1 MKNKPKK
8 RKGFTLVELLAT
20 ITILGVLLITVL
32 VSYNN
37 YLKNAKERYMK
48 AQEDA
53 VTLSGKEFF
62 TDYRSAL
69 PQTIGDKESV
79 TITELNSKKY
89 LSKLTDYNG
98 KQCAPSNDTNYNK
111 VYAYKVMDG
120 VYLYYTLLDCNGY
133 KTNEDIKGPTIT
145 FNPNKADINK
155 DLNVIMTAKDNKKV
169 EYYSYEIEKDGI
181 VISSESYKPYNGSVT
196 ITLKDEGTYVIT
208 GHAIDSSGNVTNKKS
223 GKYVIDKTAPD
234 CSKIQIS
241 STNGSR
247 PGVWQTKDVILKI
260 MPHSDID
267 KWSINSCIK
276 LKSNGSACTR
286 IGSNLVG
293 TKTKTLKG
301 VYDSS
306 LSNNKGRENG
316 QVYALIT
323 AYDAVGNSCNIRTD
337 SYLIDKDPPT
347 INSSSI
353 RSRTSSFNSLKT
365 IINLSIS
372 DRGDSNNKIYYKIYD
387 SLKGNSAWTEYV
399 PVTATVGVRFN
410 YDLAGNY
417 DGGVRTIYIR
427 AKDEL
432 GNISDKKKITYTVY
446 KACDNKISNTTTGPC
461 SASTGFG
468 QATITTTY
476 TDKFFSSISCGTTT
490 SQTSCCVAP
499 AVSYSDW
506 GNCSKSCGGGLQYRI
521 KTTTACDGTVTKTQE
536 SQTCNLTCC
545 KEQGSQE
552 FDAWGACSASCG
564 GGLQYRNV
572 RTYNCDG
579 TYTTT
584 TQSQACNTQSCCTGP
599 TVTYSD
605 WGACSASCG
614 GGLQY
619 RTKYTKNC
627 DGTVTESQESQ
638 ACNSHDCCSSVYY
651 TDSSECSQSCGGG
664 TKKQIAHSNYN
675 GQLCPNQNKNSG
687 GAACNT
693 QDCCSSVSYSDS
705 TECSKKCGG
714 GTKKQLA
721 TSTYNGQRCPDK
733 DKASGGA
740 ACNTQ
745 GCCTQ
750 VKSDWNYGNYGDCK
764 LFKKYQID
772 QTNQRR
778 QKWQLSKYNG
788 TTKCNKTYEYKSC
801 SYPTHTH
808 VFKLVSIN
816 EHDYWGTNTQFTCG
830 CSRSDGYKVRCEIC
844 GAYAGFH
851 ICPVHWNANGYHT

>member
-1 MKNKPKK
+1 MLINK
-8 RKGFTLVELLAT
+8 KGFTFVELLAT
-20 ITILGVLLITVL
+20 ITILGLLMITVL

-37 YLKNAKERYMK
+37 YLKNAKKRYMK
-48 AQEDA
+48 AQEDT

-69 PQTIGDKESV
+69 PQTIGDKENV
-79 TITELNSKKY
+79 TIKELNSKKY

-98 KQCAPSNDTNYNK
+98 KQCAPSKDTNYNK

-133 KTNEDIKGPTIT
+133 KTNEDTKGPTIT

-234 CSKIQIS
+234 C
-241 STNGSR
+241 
-247 PGVWQTKDVILKI
+247 
-260 MPHSDID
+260 
-267 KWSINSCIK
+267 
-276 LKSNGSACTR
+276 TR

-293 TKTKTLKG
+293 TETKTLKG

-323 AYDAVGNSCNIRTD
+323 AYDAAGNSCNIMTD
-337 SYLIDKDPPT
+337 SYLIDKDSPT

-387 SLKGNSAWTEYV
+387 SLKGNSALTEYV
-399 PVTATVGVRFN
+399 PVTASTGARFN
-410 YDLAGNY
+410 YDLAGSY
-417 DGGVRTIYIR
+417 DGGLRTIYIQ

-432 GNISDKKKITYTVY
+432 GNVSARKRLTYTVY
-446 KACDNKISNTTTGPC
+446 KSCDNKVSNTTTGPC

-476 TDKFFSSISCGTTT
+476 TDKSFPSTSCGTTT
-490 SQTSCCVAP
+490 SRTSCCVAP

-506 GNCSKSCGGGLQYRI
+506 GSCSKSCGGGLQYRT
-521 KTTTACDGTVTKTQE
+521 KTTTA
-536 SQTCNLTCC
+536 
-545 KEQGSQE
+545 
-552 FDAWGACSASCG
+552 
-564 GGLQYRNV
+564 
-572 RTYNCDG
+572 CDG

-584 TQSQACNTQSCCTGP
+584 TQSQVCNTQSCCTGP

-619 RTKYTKNC
+619 RTKYIKNC

-638 ACNSHDCCSSVYY
+638 VCNSQACC
-651 TDSSECSQSCGGG
+651 TDPDVKTYGDWSACSASCGGG
-664 TKKQIAHSNYN
+664 TKTRSKTVTKCDGTVI
-675 GQLCPNQNKNSG
+675 NSTQTKE
-687 GAACNT
+687 CNT
-693 QDCCSSVSYSDS
+693 KACPVKLADS
-705 TECSKKCGG
+705 
-714 GTKKQLA
+714 A
-721 TSTYNGQRCPDK
+721 
-733 DKASGGA
+733 
-740 ACNTQ
+740 
-745 GCCTQ
+745 
-750 VKSDWNYGNYGDCK
+750 
-764 LFKKYQID
+764 
-772 QTNQRR
+772 
-778 QKWQLSKYNG
+778 
-788 TTKCNKTYEYKSC
+788 
-801 SYPTHTH
+801 
-808 VFKLVSIN
+808 
-816 EHDYWGTNTQFTCG
+816 
-830 CSRSDGYKVRCEIC
+830 
-844 GAYAGFH
+844 H
-851 ICPVHWNANGYHT
+851 ICPEDQLKPTREECEKIVDNKTVYNYNTLVVTNVWISGYNIRVKGYLRNNASEHTML

>member
-1 MKNKPKK
+1 MNK
-8 RKGFTLVELLAT
+8 KGFTFVELLAT
-20 ITILGVLLITVL
+20 ITILGLLMITVL

-37 YLKNAKERYMK
+37 YLKNAKKRYMK
-48 AQEDA
+48 AQEDT

-62 TDYRSAL
+62 TDYRSDL
-69 PQTIGDKESV
+69 PQTIGDKENV

-98 KQCAPSNDTNYNK
+98 KQCVPSNDTNYNK

-133 KTNEDIKGPTIT
+133 KTNEDHKGPTIT

-169 EYYSYEIEKDGI
+169 AYYSYEIEKDGI

-223 GKYVIDKTAPD
+223 GKYVIDKTVPD

-247 PGVWQTKDVILKI
+247 PGVWQAKDVILKI

-267 KWSINSCIK
+267 KWSINSCIM
-276 LKSNGSACTR
+276 LKSNGSACSR

-293 TKTKTLKG
+293 TETKTLKG

-337 SYLIDKDPPT
+337 SYLIDKDSPT

-372 DRGDSNNKIYYKIYD
+372 DRGDSNNKIYYRIYD

-446 KACDNKISNTTTGPC
+446 KACDNKISNTTTGTC

-490 SQTSCCVAP
+490 SQTTCCVAP

-506 GNCSKSCGGGLQYRI
+506 GSCSRSCGGGLQYRI

-536 SQTCNLTCC
+536 SQ
-545 KEQGSQE
+545 
-552 FDAWGACSASCG
+552 
-564 GGLQYRNV
+564 
-572 RTYNCDG
+572 
-579 TYTTT
+579 
-584 TQSQACNTQSCCTGP
+584 
-599 TVTYSD
+599 
-605 WGACSASCG
+605 
-614 GGLQY
+614 
-619 RTKYTKNC
+619 
-627 DGTVTESQESQ
+627 

-651 TDSSECSQSCGGG
+651 TDSSECSKSCGGG

-693 QDCCSSVSYSDS
+693 KACPVRLVKSAHICPEDQLKPTREECEQTINDQKVYNYNTLVVTNVWVSGYKIRVKGYLRNNASEHTYNANDSKRTVCIAGANNVCVKNLCSFSIENKNYAKLGEKFCEFDS
-705 TECSKKCGG
+705 GAG
-714 GTKKQLA
+714 A
-721 TSTYNGQRCPDK
+721 TSTKKWAAGKYRVIVKNTSGLSDK
-733 DKASGGA
+733 WRFETTPYMVDLFE
-740 ACNTQ
+740 
-745 GCCTQ
+745 
-750 VKSDWNYGNYGDCK
+750 VK
-764 LFKKYQID
+764 
-772 QTNQRR
+772 
-778 QKWQLSKYNG
+778 
-788 TTKCNKTYEYKSC
+788 
-801 SYPTHTH
+801 
-808 VFKLVSIN
+808 
-816 EHDYWGTNTQFTCG
+816 
-830 CSRSDGYKVRCEIC
+830 
-844 GAYAGFH
+844 
-851 ICPVHWNANGYHT
+851 

>member
-1 MKNKPKK
+1 MNK
-8 RKGFTLVELLAT
+8 KGFTFVELLAT
-20 ITILGVLLITVL
+20 ITILGVLMITVL
-32 VSYNN
+32 VSYSS
-37 YLKNAKERYMK
+37 YLKNAKKRYMK
-48 AQEDA
+48 AQEDT

-69 PQTIGDKESV
+69 PQTIGDKENV

-111 VYAYKVMDG
+111 VYSYKVMDG

-133 KTNEDIKGPTIT
+133 KTNEDTKGPTIT
-145 FNPNKADINK
+145 FNPNKSVTNK
-155 DLNVIMTAKDNKKV
+155 TLNVVMTASDNNKV
-169 EYYSYEIEKDGI
+169 EYYSYEIEKNGT
-181 VISSESYKPYNGSVT
+181 VISSENYKTYNGPVT

-208 GHAIDSSGNVTNKKS
+208 GHAIDSSGNVTDKKS

-234 CSKIQIS
+234 CSKIQIG

-247 PGVWQTKDVILKI
+247 PGVWQAKDVILKI

-293 TKTKTLKG
+293 TETKTLKG

-323 AYDAVGNSCNIRTD
+323 AYDAAGNSCNIRTD
-337 SYLIDKDPPT
+337 SYLIDKDSPT

-446 KACDNKISNTTTGPC
+446 KACDNKISNTTTGTC

-490 SQTSCCVAP
+490 SQTTCCVAP
-499 AVSYSDW
+499 AVSTTDW
-506 GNCSKSCGGGLQYRI
+506 GSCSKSCGGGLQYRT

-536 SQTCNLTCC
+536 SQACNQSCC
-545 KEQGSQE
+545 RVQGSQE
-552 FDAWGACSASCG
+552 ADAWGACSASCG

-572 RTYNCDG
+572 KTYNCDG

-584 TQSQACNTQSCCTGP
+584 TQSQVCNTQSCCTGP

-638 ACNSHDCCSSVYY
+638 VCNIQACCTDPDVKTYGDWSACSA
-651 TDSSECSQSCGGG
+651 SCGGG
-664 TKKQIAHSNYN
+664 TKTRSKTVTKCDGTVINSTQTKECNTKACPVKLADSAHICPEDQLKPTREECEKIVDNKTVYNYN
-675 GQLCPNQNKNSG
+675 TLVVTNVWISGYNIRVKGYLRNNASEHTYNAYDSKRTVCIANSG
-687 GAACNT
+687 NVCVKT
-693 QDCCSSVSYSDS
+693 LCSFSIEDKTYADL
-705 TECSKKCGG
+705 
-714 GTKKQLA
+714 GTKFCSFDSGAGA
-721 TSTYNGQRCPDK
+721 TSTK
-733 DKASGGA
+733 DWAAGKYRVIVKNTSG
-740 ACNTQ
+740 
-745 GCCTQ
+745 
-750 VKSDWNYGNYGDCK
+750 KSDKWRFETTPYMVD
-764 LFKKYQID
+764 LFEVK
-772 QTNQRR
+772 
-778 QKWQLSKYNG
+778 
-788 TTKCNKTYEYKSC
+788 
-801 SYPTHTH
+801 
-808 VFKLVSIN
+808 
-816 EHDYWGTNTQFTCG
+816 
-830 CSRSDGYKVRCEIC
+830 
-844 GAYAGFH
+844 
-851 ICPVHWNANGYHT
+851 